1 MIKQRRLEDPEA
13 AARDDALVLA
23 RAQSSAVLSS
33 DQDPVVA
40 PLTAS
45 TTAKRPRKCSNPY

>member
-1 MIKQRRLEDPEA
+1 MIKQWRLEDPEA
-13 AARDDALVLA
+13 AARDDVLILA